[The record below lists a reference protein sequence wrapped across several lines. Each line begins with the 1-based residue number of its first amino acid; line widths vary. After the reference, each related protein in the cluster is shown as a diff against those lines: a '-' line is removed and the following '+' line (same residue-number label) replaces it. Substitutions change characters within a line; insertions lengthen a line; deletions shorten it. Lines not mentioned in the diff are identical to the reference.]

1 MPTVNGTS
9 HATPGGWAAIQP
21 SDVTRRTFNPIRDV
35 LSRPVQPLSTP
46 KSTKEPISLSI
57 GDPTV
62 FGNFKAH
69 PAVVEAVEEA
79 VRSYS
84 FNGYPPSVGVPQAR
98 DAVAKK
104 YTHASAPLSAEDV
117 VMTSGCSGAVEMAIG
132 VLCSEGQNI
141 LLPRPGFCLYNTIAA
156 SRNIE
161 ARLYNL
167 VAERSWEVDIEHMES
182 LIDAN
187 TAAIL
192 INNPSNPCGSNFS
205 KSHLRAILAVCERH
219 HIPLISDEIYA
230 DMVFGGQVFTPTAT
244 LSSSVPILTLGG
256 LAKQWLIPGWRIGW
270 ILIHD
275 RGNAFS
281 QVRGGLFAL
290 STLINGPCA
299 PIQAAIPTIFE
310 QVPDTYLPALNK
322 RLEAH
327 ARIIETELSKAH
339 GLHVI
344 APQGAMYVMVKIDM
358 AAFADIADDADFCLK
373 LKWEENVEV
382 LPGECFSYPGTF
394 RLVITPPHDKLQAAA
409 ERISEFCR
417 RHSNRIC

>member
-1 MPTVNGTS
+1 MPTANGTS
-9 HATPGGWAAIQP
+9 HAAPGAWAAIQP
-21 SDVTRRTFNPIRDV
+21 SDVARRTFNPIRDV
-35 LSRPVQPLSTP
+35 LGRPVEPLSTP
-46 KSTKEPISLSI
+46 RSSKDPISLSI

-69 PAVVEAVEEA
+69 PAVVEAVQEA

-84 FNGYPPSVGVPQAR
+84 FNGYPPS
-98 DAVAKK
+98 
-104 YTHASAPLSAEDV
+104 DV
-117 VMTSGCSGAVEMAIG
+117 IMTSGCSGAVEMAIG
-132 VLCSEGQNI
+132 VLCSAGQNI

-156 SRNIE
+156 SRSIE

-167 VAERSWEVDIEHMES
+167 VAERNWEADIEHMES
-182 LIDAN
+182 LIDDN

-244 LSSSVPILTLGG
+244 LTTTVPILTVGG

-275 RGNAFS
+275 RGDAFA

-299 PIQAAIPTIFE
+299 PIQAAIPKIFE
-310 QVPDTYLPALNK
+310 QVPDTYLPALNE

-327 ARIIETELSKAH
+327 ARIVETEFAKIH
-339 GLHVI
+339 GLRVI
-344 APQGAMYVMVKIDM
+344 SPQGAMYVMVKIDLD
-358 AAFADIADDADFCLK
+358 AFADIADDADFCSK
-373 LKWEENVEV
+373 LKWEENVEI
-382 LPGECFSYPGTF
+382 LPGECFAFPGTV
-394 RLVITPPHDKLQAAA
+394 RLVITPPPDKLRAAA
-409 ERISEFCR
+409 ERIGEFCR
-417 RHSNRIC
+417 RHTRKAC